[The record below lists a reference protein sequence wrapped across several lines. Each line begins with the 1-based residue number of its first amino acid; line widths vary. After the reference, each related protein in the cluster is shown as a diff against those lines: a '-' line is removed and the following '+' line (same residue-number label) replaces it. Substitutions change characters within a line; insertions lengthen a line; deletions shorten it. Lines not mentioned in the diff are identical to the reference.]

1 MMDQLSFK
9 ALRPKEGTVRYS
21 VLHMLEVHPYGLC
34 REDFVK
40 DHIYEVS
47 ARVGELQKMGWVIT
61 TAPCLRHH
69 HQSRIVQ
76 YQLAQE

>member
-9 ALRPKEGTVRYS
+9 ALEPKDGTVRKS
-21 VLHMLEVHPYGLC
+21 VLTMLRYYPAGLC
-34 REDFVK
+34 RQDFA
-40 DHIYEVS
+40 DNHIYEVS

-61 TAPCLRHH
+61 TSPCLRHH

-76 YQLAQE
+76 YQLIRD